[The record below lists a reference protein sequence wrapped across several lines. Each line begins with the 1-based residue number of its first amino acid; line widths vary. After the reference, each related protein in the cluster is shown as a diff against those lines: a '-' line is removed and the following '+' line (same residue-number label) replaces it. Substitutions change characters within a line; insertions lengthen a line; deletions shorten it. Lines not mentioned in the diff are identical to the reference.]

1 MTLRNSILLFLFPAF
16 LSGCFDNTQKKKYS
30 ITTYFTSFDSSSN
43 SVGKEGQKFK
53 YSYEEYNSDSNLIY
67 QELYA
72 TTSNFGDMWGKL
84 FEKTKLYYNGKQ
96 KLKAE
101 REFGIA
107 YPSSEIGRGKGK
119 STYTYEYTNGQ
130 LTKWLSDG
138 KPVEEYKYNNQN
150 EQIEKRVINELNVPE
165 YYHFTYDNGIKTKT
179 QYFVADTIV
188 RVDTFIYDTN
198 KRLIDKYSYDSKG
211 QKAGHTLTIRN
222 DKGQAIEDKWREPF
236 NGWRM
241 RNDGQ
246 IIEDEFYQSN
256 KYYYDNKGRASKT
269 EFYDIGRLK
278 IVYEFQYDD

>member
-1 MTLRNSILLFLFPAF
+1 MTLRNSILLLFIPIL
-16 LSGCFDNTQKKKYS
+16 LSACSDTTQKKQYS

-43 SVGKEGQKFK
+43 SMGKEGLKFK

-72 TTSNFGDMWGKL
+72 TPTNRFGDMWGKL
-84 FEKTKLYYNGKQ
+84 FEKTKFYYNGKN

-101 REFGIA
+101 REFGLA
-107 YPSSEIGRGKGK
+107 YKPIERGKVA
-119 STYTYEYTNGQ
+119 YTYEYADGQ

-138 KPVEEYKYNNQN
+138 KPVEEYKYNNLK
-150 EQIEKRVINELNVPE
+150 EQAEKRIINGLSVSE
-165 YYHFTYDNGIKTKT
+165 YYRFTYDDGLKTKT
-179 QYFVADTIV
+179 EYFVADTIV

-198 KRLIDKYSYDSKG
+198 KRLIEKYSYDSKG
-211 QKAGHTLTIRN
+211 RKAGHTLTIRN
-222 DKGQAIEDKWREPF
+222 DKGQAVEDKWREPF

-256 KYYYDNKGRASKT
+256 KYYYDNKGRPIKT
-269 EFYDIGRLK
+269 EFYDIGKLMT
-278 IVYEFQYDD
+278 VYEFAYD

>member
-1 MTLRNSILLFLFPAF
+1 MTLRNSILFLFIPTL
-16 LSGCFDNTQKKKYS
+16 LSACSDSTQKKQYS

-43 SVGKEGQKFK
+43 SMGNEGKKFK

-72 TTSNFGDMWGKL
+72 TTYRFGNDWGKL
-84 FEKTKLYYNGKQ
+84 FEKTKFYYNGKE

-101 REFGIA
+101 REFGLA
-107 YPSSEIGRGKGK
+107 YKPSEKGK
-119 STYTYEYTNGQ
+119 VVYTYEYTSGK
-130 LTKWLSDG
+130 LTKWLADG

-150 EQIEKRVINELNVPE
+150 EQVEKRIINGLNVPE
-165 YYHFTYDNGIKTKT
+165 YYRSTYDNGIKTRT

-188 RVDTFIYDTN
+188 RVDTFIYDIN

-211 QKAGHTLTIRN
+211 QKAGHTQTLRN
-222 DKGQAIEDKWREPF
+222 VKGQAIEEKWREPF

-256 KYYYDNKGRASKT
+256 KYYYENKGRASKT
-269 EFYDIGRLK
+269 EFYDIGRLR

>member
-1 MTLRNSILLFLFPAF
+1 MILRNSILLLFIPTL
-16 LSGCFDNTQKKKYS
+16 LSACSNSTQNKQYS
-30 ITTYFTSFDSSSN
+30 ITIYFTSFDSSSN
-43 SVGKEGQKFK
+43 SMGKEGQKFK
-53 YSYEEYNSDSNLIY
+53 YSYEEYNSDSNIIY

-72 TTSNFGDMWGKL
+72 TPTNNFGDKWGKL
-84 FEKTKLYYNGKQ
+84 FEKTKFYYNGKE

-101 REFGIA
+101 REFGLA
-107 YPSSEIGRGKGK
+107 YKPSEKGK
-119 STYTYEYTNGQ
+119 VVYTYEYVNGQ

-150 EQIEKRVINELNVPE
+150 EQVEMKIINGLDVPD
-165 YYHFTYDNGIKTKT
+165 YYRFTYLNGIKTKT

-188 RVDTFIYDTN
+188 GVDTLVYDIN

-211 QKAGHTLTIRN
+211 QKTGHTLTLRN

-256 KYYYDNKGRASKT
+256 QYY
-269 EFYDIGRLK
+269 
-278 IVYEFQYDD
+278 